1 MKNFYLLIALIIF
14 AVVVWAIFCTQ
25 MFLNYAQAALIVYL
39 LGILTGVLFMVRIII
54 SKNAHNDNCKKQL
67 EKVVI
72 NSDEN
77 SLKIQT
83 LENKIQSLE
92 IALKKALEDKN

>member
-1 MKNFYLLIALIIF
+1 MGKGKQDKTNPTDIKGI
-14 AVVVWAIFCTQ
+14 
-25 MFLNYAQAALIVYL
+25 N
-39 LGILTGVLFMVRIII
+39 GILLDLSNFFAKTKIITKISTVII
-54 SKNAHNDNCKKQL
+54 SKNTHNDNCKKQL
-67 EKVVI
+67 EKVAI

-77 SLKIQT
+77 SLKIET

>member
-14 AVVVWAIFCTQ
+14 AAVVWAIFCTQ
-25 MFLNYAQAALIVYL
+25 VFLNYAQAALIVYL
-39 LGILTGVLFMVRIII
+39 LGILTGILFMVRILI
-54 SKNAHNDNCKKQL
+54 SKNMNNDKCKKQL
-67 EKVVI
+67 EKVAI

-92 IALKKALEDKN
+92 IALKKALEDRN